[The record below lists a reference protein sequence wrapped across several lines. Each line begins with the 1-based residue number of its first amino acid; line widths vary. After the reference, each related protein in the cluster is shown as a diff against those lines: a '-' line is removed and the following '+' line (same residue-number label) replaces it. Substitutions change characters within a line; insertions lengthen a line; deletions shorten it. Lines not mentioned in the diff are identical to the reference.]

1 MNFCMFN
8 DGHECAILTEKKCGF
23 CKFRKT
29 RKEFDRDQ
37 ELAELSLK
45 KRGLVVVKEKDA
57 DGKQFITV
65 KKASTDKRGERK

>member
-65 KKASTDKRGERK
+65 KKRQPIKGGERK